1 MGKDID
7 LVGLFVNE
15 YKSMKKINKIIYIFL
30 LVYYMDFVYVWF
42 GGFFFFDWFEDS
54 NRILRLE
61 IGW

>member
-30 LVYYMDFVYVWF
+30 LVY
-42 GGFFFFDWFEDS
+42 
-54 NRILRLE
+54 
-61 IGW
+61 